1 MNLED
6 VVAKRGIWKA
16 NFGRALGAGYSDSDA
31 LHELGAQGMMQ
42 RLVEDPAAWYA
53 ALYDTPLRPYQLE
66 VARAAE
72 RLVDDCRAGRCGSE
86 TMLTVMSRQAGKN
99 ETSARLEVRLLA
111 KYSRLGG
118 QIVKGAPTARPQLV
132 MSKRRLKRALKTP
145 LTTGAWSAEEGY
157 IFHLGDASIIFL
169 SGEPQAQRHGETADI
184 ALIIDEF
191 QLIDA
196 EVYDKDFVPMT
207 MSTGAPRIAWGTVWS
222 LDTLLE
228 QTREFLRE
236 RQKKVGRRL
245 LWEVPWWVVAESV
258 PRYGQAVEAEIA
270 RLGMDHPIIQTQYC
284 LRALQSSG
292 RFFESR
298 HLESMRG
305 DHPRR
310 HGPEA
315 GKFYVAG
322 VDLAGVD
329 EDDPAERMH
338 MSRDRRR
345 DAIVVTIAELSW
357 TRERLPVLKVVDFLY
372 LPGLHPD
379 ACRQELMN
387 YLFGVWRVIS
397 VTVDARGVGDALA
410 SVLRRARPRNVT
422 ALRSTIEDVSA
433 IGFSLLGAAG
443 TGRLKVFQD
452 DGSEES
458 RQFWVQCRELRRELT
473 PGGRIRFKAPDR
485 KQLVSGTS
493 ETVHDDFPKSL
504 GYAVHAAQDHL
515 YAYHEGAFFDAQ
527 PADRWHEDEHGY
539 W

>member
-1 MNLED
+1 
-6 VVAKRGIWKA
+6 
-16 NFGRALGAGYSDSDA
+16 
-31 LHELGAQGMMQ
+31 
-42 RLVEDPAAWYA
+42 
-53 ALYDTPLRPYQLE
+53 
-66 VARAAE
+66 
-72 RLVDDCRAGRCGSE
+72 
-86 TMLTVMSRQAGKN
+86 MLTVMSRQAGKN

-111 KYSRLGG
+111 KYARIGG

-132 MSKRRLKRALKTP
+132 TSKRRLKRALKTP
-145 LTTGAWSAEEGY
+145 LTSGSWSAEEGY
-157 IFHLGDASIIFL
+157 IFHLGDASIVFL

-196 EVYDKDFVPMT
+196 EVYNRDFVPMT
-207 MSTGAPRIAWGTVWS
+207 MSTGAPKIAWGTVWS

-245 LWEVPWWVVAESV
+245 LFEVPWWVVAESV

-292 RFFESR
+292 RFFEGR

-305 DHPRR
+305 DFPRR
-310 HGPEA
+310 HGPEP
-315 GKFYVAG
+315 GKIYVAG
-322 VDLAGVD
+322 VDLAGSD
-329 EDDPAERMH
+329 EDDPAERVQ
-338 MSRDRRR
+338 MSRDRKR

-387 YLFGVWRVIS
+387 YIFGVWRATS

-410 SVLRRARPRNVT
+410 SMLQRARPRNVH
-422 ALRSTIEDVSA
+422 ALRSTIEDVSKIA
-433 IGFSLLGAAG
+433 FSMLGAAG
-443 TGRLKVFQD
+443 TGRLKVFQS

-458 RQFWVQCRELRRELT
+458 RQFWLQCSELRRDLT
-473 PGGRIRFKAPDR
+473 TGGKMRFKAPDK
-485 KQLVSGTS
+485 KQVVSGS
-493 ETVHDDFPKSL
+493 LETVHDDFPKSL

-515 YAYHEGAFFDAQ
+515 YAYHEGAFFDAS
-527 PADRWHEDEHGY
+527 PANEWNENEHGY

>member
-1 MNLED
+1 L
-6 VVAKRGIWKA
+6 AKRGIWKM
-16 NFGRALGAGYSDSDA
+16 NFGAVEGGGCSDSEA
-31 LHELGAQGMMQ
+31 LREVGLQGMMR
-42 RLVEDPAAWYA
+42 RLVEDPEAWYA

-66 VARAAE
+66 VAKGFE
-72 RLVDDCRAGRCGSE
+72 SLIDDCRSGRCGPE
-86 TMLTVMSRQAGKN
+86 TGLAIMSRQAGKN

-111 KYSRLGG
+111 KYARLGG

-157 IFHLGDASIIFL
+157 IFHLGEASIVFL

-184 ALIIDEF
+184 ALIMDEF
-191 QLIDA
+191 QLIDG
-196 EVYDKDFVPMT
+196 EVFNRDFKPMT
-207 MSTGAPRIAWGTVWS
+207 MSTGAPTLAWGTVWN

-236 RQKKVGRRL
+236 RQKKVGRKL
-245 LWEVPWWVVAESV
+245 LFEVPWWVVAESV

-270 RLGMDHPIIQTQYC
+270 RLGLDHPIIQTQYC

-292 RFFESR
+292 RFFEPR

-305 DHPRR
+305 DFPRR
-310 HGPEA
+310 HGPQA
-315 GKFYVAG
+315 GKVYVAG
-322 VDLAGVD
+322 VDLAGSD
-329 EDDPAERMH
+329 EEDPVSRFQMA
-338 MSRDRRR
+338 RDRER
-345 DAIVVTIAELSW
+345 DSIVVTIAELSW
-357 TRERLPVLKVVDFLY
+357 TRDRLPVLRVVDFLY

-387 YLFGVWRVIS
+387 YLFAVWRVVS

-410 SVLRRARPRNVT
+410 SLLKRARPQSVT
-422 ALRSTIEDVSA
+422 ALRSTIEDVSKIA
-433 IGFSLLGAAG
+433 FSLLGAAG

-458 RQFWVQCRELRRELT
+458 RQFWFQCGELRRELT
-473 PGGRIRFKAPDR
+473 PGGKIRFKAPDR
-485 KQLVSGTS
+485 KQLVAGSS

-504 GYAVHAAQDHL
+504 GYTVHAAQDHL
-515 YAYHEGAFFDAQ
+515 YSYHEGAFFDSQ
-527 PADRWHEDEHGY
+527 PAEQWQDEEHGY